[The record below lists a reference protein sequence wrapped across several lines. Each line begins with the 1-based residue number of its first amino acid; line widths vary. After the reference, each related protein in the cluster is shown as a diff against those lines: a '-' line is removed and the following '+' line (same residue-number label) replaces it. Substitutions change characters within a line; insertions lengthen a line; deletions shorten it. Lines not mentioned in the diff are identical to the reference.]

1 MWFSIGPY
9 VNLTELTQILFLHL
23 YQMWDDCLLYI
34 GYFIWYRLSNGLIK
48 IEVYFYG
55 KSEIEPFY
63 WVPNLRQTEL
73 KKYCVQKFLRWGR
86 ASLCSRGKWVVVAHG
101 VGWAHCPPHQGT
113 CRRSKDTLHLM
124 GAIHSLEKRP
134 GSWKHEFGDRLVS
147 VFSFNL
153 CKALQSWF
161 REVLEWLPGLFI

>member
-1 MWFSIGPY
+1 MWFSLGPC

-23 YQMWDDCLLYI
+23 YQMWDDCLLYM
-34 GYFIWYRLSNGLIK
+34 GYIIWYRLSNGLIK
-48 IEVYFYG
+48 TEVYFYG
-55 KSEIEPFY
+55 KSETEPFY

-73 KKYCVQKFLRWGR
+73 KKYCVQKFLHWGR

-101 VGWAHCPPHQGT
+101 VGWTHCPPTKAPAEGQ
-113 CRRSKDTLHLM
+113 KILHLM

-134 GSWKHEFGDRLVS
+134 GPWKHEFGDWLVS